1 MNGLHLGNNYRCRY
15 SYLYSSGI
23 TAGYLQQEKLTASG
37 DTVAAIHS
45 PAVLAALLAPELF
58 LNQRH
63 FDFSLQNIGLLTA
76 IPCFIIAVKSRSM
89 VVTVVSGM
97 IIYILLNTLL

>member
-1 MNGLHLGNNYRCRY
+1 MDYIWAIIIG
-15 SYLYSSGI
+15 
-23 TAGYLQQEKLTASG
+23 
-37 DTVAAIHS
+37 AAIVTYIPRALPLVTFS
-45 PAVLAALLAPELF
+45 KKNLPPLVIQWLRFIPPAVLAALLAPELF